1 MSKPNTFAAVL
12 KFINGRNNNKEY
24 LQGVYDYITDSTK
37 TDNGNLVATH
47 GCSKN
52 HPLEDMLRNKLLH
65 NKTHRKQGEHFVL
78 ALAPCGESK
87 SPLEVLR
94 VVKEI
99 VSTIY
104 PENMAII
111 AGHTDSMYL
120 HFHVVLDA
128 VNAVTGRK
136 FSQSPSD
143 LNRIKQKANNILKKN
158 GFELITASAN
168 EFVDHTDHSKEEGFN
183 FLELDESQFITEATV
198 EEISSFTDSV
208 SLTNTILFSGWDYPS
223 CDNKKYYGGNSM
235 NNVNYT
241 PYMPQTQAMP
251 ASTPKYE
258 TVQSTVST
266 IQQVQELPVSAPTI
280 DVVPTSLPVVQPAQE
295 MAVPVTTTETIPTTV
310 ETAINCYPNTNVLTG
325 PTFRIK
331 GTPDS
336 NFAGFNEL
344 VEQTTAYA
352 QEHQREAANLALAMQ
367 QYGQQNG
374 YPSNVSVYAGPIFDI
389 DLTGGMYPPMP
400 SYDENKF

>member
-1 MSKPNTFAAVL
+1 MSKLNTFAAVL
-12 KFINGRNNNKEY
+12 KFINGRNDSKEY
-24 LQGVYDYITDSTK
+24 LQGVCDYITDPAK
-37 TDNGNLVATH
+37 TDNGDLVATH
-47 GCSKN
+47 GCSEK
-52 HPLEDMLRNKLLH
+52 HPLEDMLRNKLLN
-65 NKTHRKQGEHFVL
+65 NKTHGKQGEHLVL
-78 ALAPCGESK
+78 ALAPCDTNK
-87 SPLEVLR
+87 SSLEVLD

-99 VSTIY
+99 VATVY

-111 AGHTDSMYL
+111 AGHTDSKYL

-143 LNRIKQKANNILKKN
+143 LNRVKQKANNILKKN

-168 EFVDHTDHSKEEGFN
+168 EFVDHTDYSKEEDFD
-183 FLELDESQFITEATV
+183 FLELDESKFITTEDI
-198 EEISSFTDSV
+198 EEISSFTDNISYEHYINT
-208 SLTNTILFSGWDYPS
+208 TNMWCNPDYPTS
-223 CDNKKYYGGNSM
+223 TFFGGY
-235 NNVNYT
+235 NNMESNNNYT
-241 PYMPQTQAMP
+241 LCAQQTQEF
-251 ASTPKYE
+251 STP
-258 TVQSTVST
+258 
-266 IQQVQELPVSAPTI
+266 
-280 DVVPTSLPVVQPAQE
+280 VPTVESV
-295 MAVPVTTTETIPTTV
+295 PTTV
-310 ETAINCYPNTNVLTG
+310 ETTVNSYPNTNVVTG

-331 GTPDS
+331 GTPES

>member
-1 MSKPNTFAAVL
+1 MSELNVMTAIL
-12 KFINGRNNNKEY
+12 KFINGRNDNAES
-24 LQGVYDYITDSTK
+24 LRAVCDYTTDKAK
-37 TDNGNLVATH
+37 TTDGTLIATY
-47 GCSKN
+47 GCSLE
-52 HPLEDMLRNKLLH
+52 HPVEDILANKRLH
-65 NKTHRKQGEHFVL
+65 NKTHGKQYEHFVF
-78 ALAPCGESK
+78 APCPNGSDKSSK
-87 SPLEVLR
+87 TVLK
-94 VVKEI
+94 VTKEI
-99 VSTIY
+99 VTTIF
-104 PENMAII
+104 PENMSII
-111 AGHTDSMYL
+111 SVHTDSKWI
-120 HFHVVLDA
+120 HAHVILDA
-128 VNAVTGRK
+128 LNAVTGRK

-251 ASTPKYE
+251 VTTPTVANVSSNDSMPQQTQEFSTP
-258 TVQSTVST
+258 
-266 IQQVQELPVSAPTI
+266 
-280 DVVPTSLPVVQPAQE
+280 VPTVESV
-295 MAVPVTTTETIPTTV
+295 PTTV
-310 ETAINCYPNTNVLTG
+310 ETTVNSYPNTNVVTG

-331 GTPDS
+331 GTPES

>member
-12 KFINGRNNNKEY
+12 KFINGRNNNKKY
-24 LQGVYDYITDSTK
+24 LQGVYDYITDSAK

-65 NKTHRKQGEHFVL
+65 NKTHGKQGEHFVL

-111 AGHTDSMYL
+111 AGHTDSVYL

-128 VNAVTGRK
+128 VNAVTGHK
-136 FSQSPSD
+136 FSQSPAD
-143 LNRIKQKANNILKKN
+143 LNRVKQKTNNLLKKY
-158 GFELITASAN
+158 GFEIITASAN
-168 EFVDHTDHSKEEGFN
+168 DFVDHTDYSKEESFD
-183 FLELDESQFITEATV
+183 FLELDESTFITEATV

-208 SLTNTILFSGWDYPS
+208 SLTNKILFSGWDYPS

-251 ASTPKYE
+251 VTTPTVANVSSNDSMPQQTQEFSTP
-258 TVQSTVST
+258 VSTVES
-266 IQQVQELPVSAPTI
+266 V
-280 DVVPTSLPVVQPAQE
+280 
-295 MAVPVTTTETIPTTV
+295 PTTV
-310 ETAINCYPNTNVLTG
+310 ETTVNSYPNTNVVTG

-331 GTPDS
+331 GTPES

>member
-1 MSKPNTFAAVL
+1 MSELNVMTAIL
-12 KFINGRNNNKEY
+12 KFINGRNDNAES
-24 LQGVYDYITDSTK
+24 LRAVCDYTTDKAK
-37 TDNGNLVATH
+37 TTDGTLVATY
-47 GCSKN
+47 GCSLE
-52 HPLEDMLRNKLLH
+52 HPVEDILANKRLH
-65 NKTHRKQGEHFVL
+65 NKTHGKQYEHFVF
-78 ALAPCGESK
+78 APCPNGSDKSSK
-87 SPLEVLR
+87 TVLK
-94 VVKEI
+94 VTKEI
-99 VSTIY
+99 VTTLF
-104 PENMAII
+104 PENMSII
-111 AGHTDSMYL
+111 SVHTDSKWI
-120 HFHVVLDA
+120 HAHVILDA
-128 VNAVTGRK
+128 LNAVTGRK

-198 EEISSFTDSV
+198 EEISSFTDNISYEHYINT
-208 SLTNTILFSGWDYPS
+208 TNMWCNPDYPTS
-223 CDNKKYYGGNSM
+223 TFFGGY
-235 NNVNYT
+235 NNMESNNNYT
-241 PYMPQTQAMP
+241 LCAQETQEI
-251 ASTPKYE
+251 STPVPTVE
-258 TVQSTVST
+258 TV
-266 IQQVQELPVSAPTI
+266 
-280 DVVPTSLPVVQPAQE
+280 
-295 MAVPVTTTETIPTTV
+295 PTTV
-310 ETAINCYPNTNVLTG
+310 ETTVNSYPNTNVVTG

-331 GTPDS
+331 GTPES
-336 NFAGFNEL
+336 NFAGFTEL

>member
-24 LQGVYDYITDSTK
+24 LQGVYDYITDSAK

-65 NKTHRKQGEHFVL
+65 NKTHGKQGEHFVL

-111 AGHTDSMYL
+111 AGHTDSVYL

-128 VNAVTGRK
+128 VNAVTGHK

-168 EFVDHTDHSKEEGFN
+168 DFVDHTDYSKEEGFN

-198 EEISSFTDSV
+198 EEISSFTDNIRNGNYV
-208 SLTNTILFSGWDYPS
+208 NTTGVWYRPNYPTS
-223 CDNKKYYGGNSM
+223 NFFGGYNTM
-235 NNVNYT
+235 NNYT
-241 PYMPQTQAMP
+241 LYAPQTQAMP
-251 ASTPKYE
+251 VTTPTVANVSSNDSMPQQTQEFSTP
-258 TVQSTVST
+258 VSTVES
-266 IQQVQELPVSAPTI
+266 V
-280 DVVPTSLPVVQPAQE
+280 
-295 MAVPVTTTETIPTTV
+295 PTTV
-310 ETAINCYPNTNVLTG
+310 ETTVNSYPNTNVVTG

-331 GTPDS
+331 GTPES

>member
-1 MSKPNTFAAVL
+1 MSKLNTFAAVL
-12 KFINGRNNNKEY
+12 KFINGRNDSKEY
-24 LQGVYDYITDSTK
+24 LQGVCDYITDPAK
-37 TDNGNLVATH
+37 TDNGDLVATH
-47 GCSKN
+47 GCSEK
-52 HPLEDMLRNKLLH
+52 HPLEDMLRNKLLN
-65 NKTHRKQGEHFVL
+65 NKTHGKQGEHLVL
-78 ALAPCGESK
+78 ALSPCDTNK
-87 SPLEVLR
+87 SSLEVLD

-99 VSTIY
+99 VATVY

-111 AGHTDSMYL
+111 AGHTDSKYL

-143 LNRIKQKANNILKKN
+143 LNRVKQKANNILKKN

-168 EFVDHTDHSKEEGFN
+168 DFVDHTDYSKEEGFN

-198 EEISSFTDSV
+198 EEISSFTDNIRNGNYV
-208 SLTNTILFSGWDYPS
+208 NTTGVWSRPNYPTS
-223 CDNKKYYGGNSM
+223 NFFGGYNTM
-235 NNVNYT
+235 NNYT
-241 PYMPQTQAMP
+241 LYAPQTQAMP
-251 ASTPKYE
+251 VTTPTVANVSSNDSMPQQTQEFSTP
-258 TVQSTVST
+258 
-266 IQQVQELPVSAPTI
+266 
-280 DVVPTSLPVVQPAQE
+280 VPTVESV
-295 MAVPVTTTETIPTTV
+295 PTTV
-310 ETAINCYPNTNVLTG
+310 ETTVNSYPNTNVVIG

-331 GTPDS
+331 GTPES